1 MHADI
6 HKGAEIHDISDRA
19 SEFHPRLQIFQRKN
33 ILPQDRPLHIQSGV
47 PPRLRK
53 LRKDVLQSVFTKSGI
68 PGKLLQRKA
77 SIAGRM
83 PPAVTFIEAT
93 RSRSFPVLPPAIS
106 CGVYPSSFKTILAA
120 S

>member
-1 MHADI
+1 MHKAVLMHADI
-6 HKGAEIHDISDRA
+6 HKGAKIHDISDRA
-19 SEFHPRLQIFQRKN
+19 SEFHPRLQIFERKN

-77 SIAGRM
+77 SIAGRT
-83 PPAVTFIEAT
+83 AAGSSAT
-93 RSRSFPVLPPAIS
+93 H
-106 CGVYPSSFKTILAA
+106 AA
-120 S
+120 GCHFH